1 MDSVENTMRDFERPP
16 TKNNL
21 SILNIIQ
28 LVIMAFIG
36 IEAGNG
42 LFKIFKFGH
51 FSIIDLIKI
60 VVDGLVLVGVL
71 VSAYGLFADKSDSMK
86 TGFGLFFLGMLGY
99 LVLYI
104 LDWIRGGFGVGSLL
118 DFLLD
123 AFITYVIY
131 IQTPHI

>member
-1 MDSVENTMRDFERPP
+1 MDSMENTMRELERPP
-16 TKNNL
+16 SKNNL
-21 SILNIIQ
+21 TVVNIVQ
-28 LVIMAFIG
+28 LIIMAFIG

-42 LFKIFKFGH
+42 LFKIFKIGN
-51 FSIIDLIKI
+51 FSVIDLIKI

-71 VSAYGLFADKSDSMK
+71 LSAYGLFTDKSDSMK
-86 TGFGLFFLGMLGY
+86 TGFTLFFFGMLFL
-99 LVLYI
+99 LVLYV

-118 DFLLD
+118 EFLLD

>member
-1 MDSVENTMRDFERPP
+1 MENTMRELERPP
-16 TKNNL
+16 SKNNL
-21 SILNIIQ
+21 TVVNIVQ
-28 LVIMAFIG
+28 LIIMAFIG

-42 LFKIFKFGH
+42 LFKIFKIGN
-51 FSIIDLIKI
+51 FSVIDLIKI

-71 VSAYGLFADKSDSMK
+71 LSAYGLFTDKSDSMK
-86 TGFGLFFLGMLGY
+86 TGFTLFFFGMLFL
-99 LVLYI
+99 LVLYV

-118 DFLLD
+118 EFLLD

>member
-1 MDSVENTMRDFERPP
+1 MENTMRELERPP
-16 TKNNL
+16 SKNNL
-21 SILNIIQ
+21 TVVNIVQ
-28 LVIMAFIG
+28 LIIMAFIG

-42 LFKIFKFGH
+42 LFKIFKIGN
-51 FSIIDLIKI
+51 FSVIDLIKI

-71 VSAYGLFADKSDSMK
+71 VSAYGLFTDKSDSMK
-86 TGFGLFFLGMLGY
+86 TGFTLFFFGMLGF
-99 LVLYI
+99 LVLYV

-118 DFLLD
+118 EFLLD